1 MRYHCKSSTTKDNIP
16 FPGVEYLN
24 LFWIASPIQRINPI
38 GFTIM
43 AGSRDSKRFFC
54 KGSLIL
60 DLSNT
65 LEKELGREICQT
77 SLNPLGPMD
86 FPSNVRYFPRIS
98 QNSLKILS
106 KFPDTFE
113 QIFKF
118 KVLPMTAY
126 YQNEIISFAFER
138 ALYGL

>member
-16 FPGVEYLN
+16 FLGVEYLN

-38 GFTIM
+38 SFTSM
-43 AGSRDSKRFFC
+43 AGSRDSKRFIC
-54 KGSLIL
+54 KRSLIL

-77 SLNPLGPMD
+77 SLNPLDPMD
-86 FPSNVRYFPRIS
+86 FHTMCGISPGFP
-98 QNSLKILS
+98 KILS

-118 KVLPMTAY
+118 KVLPRTTYLSKLNNLFCM
-126 YQNEIISFAFER
+126 
-138 ALYGL
+138 

>member
-1 MRYHCKSSTTKDNIP
+1 MKDNIP
-16 FPGVEYLN
+16 FLGVEYLN
-24 LFWIASPIQRINPI
+24 LFWIASPIQKINPI

-54 KGSLIL
+54 TESLIL

-77 SLNPLGPMD
+77 SLNPFDPVD

-98 QNSLKILS
+98 QNSLKI
-106 KFPDTFE
+106 PRH
-113 QIFKF
+113 I
-118 KVLPMTAY
+118 
-126 YQNEIISFAFER
+126 
-138 ALYGL
+138 